1 MQVKRFFAADMRQ
14 AMKMVRDELGAD
26 ASIIGTR
33 RVAGGVEI
41 TAALDYP
48 MPAPAPSKPNP
59 ALEAELRR
67 TQTRIA
73 EAHAELS
80 NRGGQADAGK
90 NRQLVADRSDVSAES
105 LAAAM
110 RPQRTERASASPV
123 AAPAAQPK
131 APAPAAADQR
141 SLDAMRF
148 ELNGLRELIEVQL
161 GSIAWGQMQSRRP
174 QQAGLWRRLQ
184 RMGLSAELSRALME
198 RVASVKDPRQA
209 WRMVLAHLAHA
220 IRTPQQEPLEEGG
233 VIALVGPAGM
243 GKTTTLAKL
252 AARYVLKYG
261 AQQIALVSMDSY
273 RIGAQ
278 EQLKTLGRI
287 LNVSVTHVDPGQSL
301 TQALAPLARKR
312 VVLIDTAGLPAAD
325 PALKMQLETLASRGV
340 KARNYLVLAA
350 TSQSQVLKAAY
361 HSYKRCGLSGC
372 ILTKLDEAASLGEV
386 LGLAIGQHL
395 PVAYLADG
403 PRIPDD
409 LQIPRSHQLVSRA
422 VSLQTPEDP
431 SEEAMAD
438 LFAGLYQ
445 NPARRVG

>member
-1 MQVKRFFAADMRQ
+1 
-14 AMKMVRDELGAD
+14 
-26 ASIIGTR
+26 
-33 RVAGGVEI
+33 
-41 TAALDYP
+41 
-48 MPAPAPSKPNP
+48 
-59 ALEAELRR
+59 
-67 TQTRIA
+67 
-73 EAHAELS
+73 
-80 NRGGQADAGK
+80 
-90 NRQLVADRSDVSAES
+90 
-105 LAAAM
+105 
-110 RPQRTERASASPV
+110 
-123 AAPAAQPK
+123 
-131 APAPAAADQR
+131 
-141 SLDAMRF
+141 
-148 ELNGLRELIEVQL
+148 
-161 GSIAWGQMQSRRP
+161 
-174 QQAGLWRRLQ
+174 
-184 RMGLSAELSRALME
+184 
-198 RVASVKDPRQA
+198 
-209 WRMVLAHLAHA
+209 
-220 IRTPQQEPLEEGG
+220 
-233 VIALVGPAGM
+233 M

-287 LNVSVTHVDPGQSL
+287 LGVSVTHVDPGQSL

-312 VVLIDTAGLPAAD
+312 VVLIDTAGLPAND
-325 PALKMQLETLASRGV
+325 PALKMQLETLASRSV
-340 KARNYLVLAA
+340 KARNFLVLAA

-409 LQIPRSHQLVSRA
+409 LQVPRSHQLVSRA
-422 VSLQTPEDP
+422 VSLQAPEDP

-445 NPARRVG
+445 APTRQVG